1 MSIGVNPNAGVKN
14 VDWEKVLSKLGDVQ
28 KTTGEDGKESFTI
41 TMKTDS
47 GVRTATISIPDDLEL
62 PETVTAE
69 SLSSLVS
76 KLGSCGLNLTD
87 EQISQMKDEITRLY
101 SEAARSLNEVSASA
115 TKKRSLAMYDIYA
128 LMALMIEVAQTQRN
142 ATREMRTSENLAV
155 QKSIQDQA
163 DQQHLAAQ
171 IGMWVGIGTGLLSAG
186 VSGIVMASQGVAAS
200 QQNKLVSESGA
211 EAAKL
216 QASMLQNTDSKAA
229 AQTQLQTTMNK
240 VGDRVSTDVCGKFD
254 NALRNSPSGDLR
266 GNLGEALA
274 NKENA
279 DARLDTAKAELATA
293 ESTLTTKEATRDQ
306 LQEQYDAMGNGDA
319 LTAVGEKQAYI
330 RGEMNAGREPSQ
342 ATIAE
347 YDARIGNL
355 DMETAT
361 PENIAQ
367 ARALKAQLETAKQE
381 VTTATNDVHT
391 KQGNVR
397 IAQEEVKTAD
407 TALANARADYQKTVH
422 GVAEGYRQEYQT
434 AVDRLSNPP
443 EGSTK
448 AELEANVKTA
458 RANLEMAYAAEA
470 DMLSTDG
477 VMTAAQRQ
485 DLLASAR
492 ANVDTTMD
500 SAYRRMDVKALDRKM
515 ATLQGIGNINQAI
528 GGVLQSMTQNL
539 NTVYA
544 SDATRQGAETAKEEE
559 MLDQTKDLFSQ
570 EQKVIDQVIQL
581 CQAVIQAE
589 SQSMRDAIQ
598 A

>member
-1 MSIGVNPNAGVKN
+1 MSIGVNANAGVKN

-41 TMKTDS
+41 TMKTDD

-76 KLGSCGLNLTD
+76 KLGSCGLNLTE

-101 SEAARSLNEVSASA
+101 TEAARSLNEVSASA

-200 QQNKLVSESGA
+200 QQNKLVTESGA
-211 EAAKL
+211 DAAKL
-216 QASMLQNTDSKAA
+216 QASMLQNTDSKAT
-229 AQTQLQTTMNK
+229 AQAQLQNTMNK
-240 VGDRVSTDVCGKFD
+240 VGDRVATDVCGKFD

-274 NKENA
+274 NKTNA
-279 DARLDTAKAELATA
+279 DARLDTAKAELAA
-293 ESTLTTKEATRDQ
+293 AQSTLTTKTQTMDALQARYNELGGDQALNNARTASINKQNYIVGEINAGKQPDPAT
-306 LQEQYDAMGNGDA
+306 LANYDAQITQG
-319 LTAVGEKQAYI
+319 
-330 RGEMNAGREPSQ
+330 
-342 ATIAE
+342 AE
-347 YDARIGNL
+347 IKSV
-355 DMETAT
+355 
-361 PENIAQ
+361 
-367 ARALKAQLETAKQE
+367 KAQLDAATQE
-381 VTTATNDVHT
+381 VNVAKNDVQT

-434 AVDRLSNPP
+434 AIDRLSNPP
-443 EGSTK
+443 EGTTK
-448 AELEANVKTA
+448 AELEANVQSA

-470 DMLSTDG
+470 DMLATDG

-492 ANVDTTMD
+492 ANVDATMD
-500 SAYRRMDVKALDRKM
+500 SAYRRMDVKALDRKLS
-515 ATLQGIGNINQAI
+515 TLQGIGNINQAI

-544 SDATRQGAETAKEEE
+544 SDATRQGAETAKQEE

>member
-1 MSIGVNPNAGVKN
+1 MSIGVNANAGVKN

-41 TMKTDS
+41 TMKTDD

-76 KLGSCGLNLTD
+76 KLGSCGLNLTE

-101 SEAARSLNEVSASA
+101 TEAARSLNEVSASA

-186 VSGIVMASQGVAAS
+186 VSGIVMASQSVAAS
-200 QQNKLVSESGA
+200 QQNKLVTESGA
-211 EAAKL
+211 DAAKL
-216 QASMLQNTDSKAA
+216 QASMLQNTDSKAT
-229 AQTQLQTTMNK
+229 AQAQLQNTMNK
-240 VGDRVSTDVCGKFD
+240 VGDRVATDVCGKFD

-274 NKENA
+274 NKTNA
-279 DARLDTAKAELATA
+279 DARLDTAKAELAA
-293 ESTLTTKEATRDQ
+293 AQSTLTTKTQ
-306 LQEQYDAMGNGDA
+306 TMDA
-319 LTAVGEKQAYI
+319 LQARYNELGGDQALNNARTASVNKQNYIVGEI
-330 RGEMNAGREPSQ
+330 NAGRQPDP
-342 ATIAE
+342 ATLAN
-347 YDARIGNL
+347 YDAQ
-355 DMETAT
+355 
-361 PENIAQ
+361 IAQ
-367 ARALKAQLETAKQE
+367 GAEIKSVKAQLDAATKEVNVAK
-381 VTTATNDVHT
+381 NDVQT

-434 AVDRLSNPP
+434 AIDRLSNPP
-443 EGSTK
+443 EGTTK
-448 AELEANVKTA
+448 AELEANVKSA

-470 DMLSTDG
+470 DMLATDG

-492 ANVDTTMD
+492 ANVDATMD
-500 SAYRRMDVKALDRKM
+500 SAYRRMDVKALDRKLS
-515 ATLQGIGNINQAI
+515 TLQGIGNINQAI

-544 SDATRQGAETAKEEE
+544 SDATRQGAETAKQEE

>member
-1 MSIGVNPNAGVKN
+1 MSIGVNANAGVKN

-41 TMKTDS
+41 TMKTDD

-76 KLGSCGLNLTD
+76 KLGSCGLNLTE

-101 SEAARSLNEVSASA
+101 TEAARSLNEVSASA

-128 LMALMIEVAQTQRN
+128 LMALMVEVAQTQRN

-200 QQNKLVSESGA
+200 QQNKLVTESGA
-211 EAAKL
+211 DAAKL
-216 QASMLQNTDSKAA
+216 QASMLQNTDSKAT
-229 AQTQLQTTMNK
+229 AQAQLQNTMNK
-240 VGDRVSTDVCGKFD
+240 VGDRVATDVCGKFD

-274 NKENA
+274 NKTNA
-279 DARLDTAKAELATA
+279 DARLDTAKAELAA
-293 ESTLTTKEATRDQ
+293 AQSTLTTKTQ
-306 LQEQYDAMGNGDA
+306 TMDA
-319 LTAVGEKQAYI
+319 LQARYNELGGDQALNNARTASVNRQNYIVGEI
-330 RGEMNAGREPSQ
+330 NAGRQPDP
-342 ATIAE
+342 ATLAN
-347 YDARIGNL
+347 YDAQIEQGA
-355 DMETAT
+355 E
-361 PENIAQ
+361 IKSV
-367 ARALKAQLETAKQE
+367 KAQLDSATKEVNVAK
-381 VTTATNDVHT
+381 NDIQT

-434 AVDRLSNPP
+434 AIDRLSNPP
-443 EGSTK
+443 EGTTK
-448 AELEANVKTA
+448 AELEANVQSA

-470 DMLSTDG
+470 DMLATDG

-492 ANVDTTMD
+492 ANVDATMD
-500 SAYRRMDVKALDRKM
+500 SAYRRMDVKALDRKLS
-515 ATLQGIGNINQAI
+515 TLQGIGNINQAI

-544 SDATRQGAETAKEEE
+544 SDATRQGAETAKQEE

>member
-1 MSIGVNPNAGVKN
+1 MSIGVNANAGVKN

-41 TMKTDS
+41 TMKTDD

-76 KLGSCGLNLTD
+76 KLGSCGLNLTE

-101 SEAARSLNEVSASA
+101 TEAARSLNEVSASA

-200 QQNKLVSESGA
+200 QQNKLVTESGA
-211 EAAKL
+211 DAAKL
-216 QASMLQNTDSKAA
+216 QASMLQNTDSKAT
-229 AQTQLQTTMNK
+229 AQAQLQNTMNK
-240 VGDRVSTDVCGKFD
+240 VGDRVATDVCGKFD

-274 NKENA
+274 NKTNA
-279 DARLDTAKAELATA
+279 DARLDTAKAELSAA
-293 ESTLTTKEATRDQ
+293 QSTLTTKTQ
-306 LQEQYDAMGNGDA
+306 TMDA
-319 LTAVGEKQAYI
+319 LQARYNELGGDQALNNARTASINKQNYIVGEI
-330 RGEMNAGREPSQ
+330 NAGRQPDP
-342 ATIAE
+342 ATLANH
-347 YDARIGNL
+347 DAQ
-355 DMETAT
+355 
-361 PENIAQ
+361 IAQ
-367 ARALKAQLETAKQE
+367 GAEIKSVKAQLDAATQE
-381 VTTATNDVHT
+381 VNVAKNDVQT

-434 AVDRLSNPP
+434 AIDRLSNPP
-443 EGSTK
+443 EGTTK
-448 AELEANVKTA
+448 AELEANVQSA

-470 DMLSTDG
+470 DMLATDG

-492 ANVDTTMD
+492 ANVDATMD
-500 SAYRRMDVKALDRKM
+500 SAYRRMDVKALDRKLS
-515 ATLQGIGNINQAI
+515 TLQGIGNINQAI

-544 SDATRQGAETAKEEE
+544 SDATRQGAETAKQEE

>member
-1 MSIGVNPNAGVKN
+1 MSIGVNANAGVKN

-41 TMKTDS
+41 TMKTDD

-76 KLGSCGLNLTD
+76 KLGSCGLNLTE

-101 SEAARSLNEVSASA
+101 TEAARSLNEVSASA

-200 QQNKLVSESGA
+200 QQNKLVTESGA
-211 EAAKL
+211 DAAKL
-216 QASMLQNTDSKAA
+216 QASMLQNTDSKAT
-229 AQTQLQTTMNK
+229 AQAQLQNTMNK
-240 VGDRVSTDVCGKFD
+240 VGDRVATDVCGKFD

-274 NKENA
+274 NKTNA
-279 DARLDTAKAELATA
+279 DARLDTAKAELAA
-293 ESTLTTKEATRDQ
+293 AQSTLTTKTQ
-306 LQEQYDAMGNGDA
+306 TMDA
-319 LTAVGEKQAYI
+319 LQARYNELGGDQALNNARTASVNKQNYIVGEI
-330 RGEMNAGREPSQ
+330 NAGRQPDQ
-342 ATIAE
+342 QTLAN
-347 YDARIGNL
+347 YDAQIEQGA
-355 DMETAT
+355 E
-361 PENIAQ
+361 IKSV
-367 ARALKAQLETAKQE
+367 KAQLDAATQE
-381 VTTATNDVHT
+381 VNVAKNDVQT

-434 AVDRLSNPP
+434 AIDRLSNPP
-443 EGSTK
+443 EGTTK
-448 AELEANVKTA
+448 AELEANVQSA

-470 DMLSTDG
+470 DMLATDG

-492 ANVDTTMD
+492 ANVDATMD
-500 SAYRRMDVKALDRKM
+500 SAYRRMDVKALDRKLS
-515 ATLQGIGNINQAI
+515 TLQGIGNINQAI

-544 SDATRQGAETAKEEE
+544 SDATRQGAETAKQEE

>member
-1 MSIGVNPNAGVKN
+1 MSIGVNANAGVKN

-41 TMKTDS
+41 TMKTDD

-76 KLGSCGLNLTD
+76 KLGSCGLNLTE
-87 EQISQMKDEITRLY
+87 EQISQMKAEISRLY
-101 SEAARSLNEVSASA
+101 TEAARSLNEVSASA

-200 QQNKLVSESGA
+200 QQNKLVTESGA
-211 EAAKL
+211 DAAKL
-216 QASMLQNTDSKAA
+216 QASMLQNTDSKAT
-229 AQTQLQTTMNK
+229 AQAQLQNTMNK
-240 VGDRVSTDVCGKFD
+240 VGDRVATDVCGKFD

-274 NKENA
+274 NKTNA

-293 ESTLTTKEATRDQ
+293 QSTLTTKTQ
-306 LQEQYDAMGNGDA
+306 TMDA
-319 LTAVGEKQAYI
+319 LQARYNELGGDQALNNARSASVNKQNYIVGEI
-330 RGEMNAGREPSQ
+330 NAGRQPDQ
-342 ATIAE
+342 QTLAN
-347 YDARIGNL
+347 YDAQ
-355 DMETAT
+355 
-361 PENIAQ
+361 IAQ
-367 ARALKAQLETAKQE
+367 GAEIKSVKSQLDAATQE
-381 VTTATNDVHT
+381 VNVAKNDVQT

-434 AVDRLSNPP
+434 AIDRLSNPP
-443 EGSTK
+443 EGTTK
-448 AELEANVKTA
+448 AELEANVQSA

-470 DMLSTDG
+470 DMLATDG

-492 ANVDTTMD
+492 ANVDATMD
-500 SAYRRMDVKALDRKM
+500 SAYRRMDVKALDRKL

-544 SDATRQGAETAKEEE
+544 SDATRQGAETAKQEE

>member
-1 MSIGVNPNAGVKN
+1 MSIGVNANAGVNN

-41 TMKTDS
+41 TMKTDG

-76 KLGSCGLNLTD
+76 KLGSCGLNLTE

-101 SEAARSLNEVSASA
+101 TEAARSLNEVSASA
-115 TKKRSLAMYDIYA
+115 AKKRTLAMYDIYA
-128 LMALMIEVAQTQRN
+128 LMALMIDVAQTQRN

-163 DQQHLAAQ
+163 DQQHLAAL

-200 QQNKLVSESGA
+200 QQNKLVTESGA
-211 EAAKL
+211 DAAKL
-216 QASMLQNTDSKAA
+216 QASMLQNTDSKAT
-229 AQTQLQTTMNK
+229 AQAQLQNTMNK
-240 VGDRVSTDVCGKFD
+240 VGDSVATDVCGKFD

-274 NKENA
+274 NKTNA

-293 ESTLTTKEATRDQ
+293 QSTLTTKTQ
-306 LQEQYDAMGNGDA
+306 TMDA
-319 LTAVGEKQAYI
+319 LQARYNELGGDQALNNARTASVNKQNYIVGEI
-330 RGEMNAGREPSQ
+330 NAGRQPDQ
-342 ATIAE
+342 QTLAN
-347 YDARIGNL
+347 YDAQ
-355 DMETAT
+355 
-361 PENIAQ
+361 IAQ
-367 ARALKAQLETAKQE
+367 GAEIKSVKAQLDAATQE
-381 VTTATNDVHT
+381 VNVAKNDVQT

-434 AVDRLSNPP
+434 AIDRLSNPP
-443 EGSTK
+443 EGTTK
-448 AELEANVKTA
+448 AELKANVQSA

-470 DMLSTDG
+470 DMLATDG

-492 ANVDTTMD
+492 ANVDATMD
-500 SAYRRMDVKALDRKM
+500 SAYRRMDVKALDRKL

-544 SDATRQGAETAKEEE
+544 SDATRQGAETAKQEE

>member
-1 MSIGVNPNAGVKN
+1 MSIGVNANAGVKN

-41 TMKTDS
+41 TMKTDD

-76 KLGSCGLNLTD
+76 KLGSCGLNLTE

-101 SEAARSLNEVSASA
+101 TEAARSLNEVSASA

-200 QQNKLVSESGA
+200 QQNKLVTESGA
-211 EAAKL
+211 DAAKL
-216 QASMLQNTDSKAA
+216 QASMLQNTDSKAT
-229 AQTQLQTTMNK
+229 AQAQLQNTMNK
-240 VGDRVSTDVCGKFD
+240 VGDRVATDVCGKFD

-274 NKENA
+274 NKTNA
-279 DARLDTAKAELATA
+279 DARLDTAKAELAA
-293 ESTLTTKEATRDQ
+293 AQSTLTTKTQ
-306 LQEQYDAMGNGDA
+306 TMDA
-319 LTAVGEKQAYI
+319 LQARYNELGGDQALNNARTASVNRQNYIVGEI
-330 RGEMNAGREPSQ
+330 NAGRQPDP
-342 ATIAE
+342 ATLAN
-347 YDARIGNL
+347 YDAQIEQGA
-355 DMETAT
+355 E
-361 PENIAQ
+361 IKSV
-367 ARALKAQLETAKQE
+367 KAQLDAATKEVNVAK
-381 VTTATNDVHT
+381 NDIQT

-434 AVDRLSNPP
+434 AIDRLSNPP
-443 EGSTK
+443 EGTTK
-448 AELEANVKTA
+448 AELEANVQSA

-470 DMLSTDG
+470 DMLATDG

-492 ANVDTTMD
+492 ANVDATMD
-500 SAYRRMDVKALDRKM
+500 SAYRRMDVKALDRKLS
-515 ATLQGIGNINQAI
+515 TLQGIGNINQAI

-544 SDATRQGAETAKEEE
+544 SDATRQGAETAKQEE

>member
-1 MSIGVNPNAGVKN
+1 MSIGVNANAGVNN

-41 TMKTDS
+41 TMKTDG
-47 GVRTATISIPDDLEL
+47 GVRTAIISIPDDLEL

-76 KLGSCGLNLTD
+76 KLGSCGLNLTE

-101 SEAARSLNEVSASA
+101 NEAARSLNEVSASA
-115 TKKRSLAMYDIYA
+115 AKKRTLAMYDIYA
-128 LMALMIEVAQTQRN
+128 LMALMIDVAQTQRN

-163 DQQHLAAQ
+163 DQQHLAAL

-200 QQNKLVSESGA
+200 QQNKLVTESGA
-211 EAAKL
+211 DAAKL
-216 QASMLQNTDSKAA
+216 QASMLQNTDSKAT
-229 AQTQLQTTMNK
+229 AQAQLQNTMNK
-240 VGDRVSTDVCGKFD
+240 VGDSVATDVCGKFD

-274 NKENA
+274 NKTNA

-293 ESTLTTKEATRDQ
+293 QSTLTTKTQ
-306 LQEQYDAMGNGDA
+306 TMDA
-319 LTAVGEKQAYI
+319 LQARYNELGGDQALNNARTASVNKQNYIVGEI
-330 RGEMNAGREPSQ
+330 NAGRQPDQ
-342 ATIAE
+342 QTLAN
-347 YDARIGNL
+347 YDAQ
-355 DMETAT
+355 
-361 PENIAQ
+361 IAQ
-367 ARALKAQLETAKQE
+367 GAEIKSVKAQLDAATQE
-381 VTTATNDVHT
+381 VNVAKNDVQT

-434 AVDRLSNPP
+434 AIDRLSNPP
-443 EGSTK
+443 EGTTK
-448 AELEANVKTA
+448 AELKANVQSA

-470 DMLSTDG
+470 DMLATDG

-492 ANVDTTMD
+492 ANVDATMD
-500 SAYRRMDVKALDRKM
+500 SAYRRMDVKALDRKL

-544 SDATRQGAETAKEEE
+544 SDATRQGAETAKQEE

>member
-1 MSIGVNPNAGVKN
+1 MSIGVNANAGVKN

-41 TMKTDS
+41 TMKTDD

-76 KLGSCGLNLTD
+76 KLGSCGLNLTE

-101 SEAARSLNEVSASA
+101 TEAARSLNEVSASA

-200 QQNKLVSESGA
+200 QQNKLVTESGA
-211 EAAKL
+211 DAAKL
-216 QASMLQNTDSKAA
+216 QASMLQNTDSKAT
-229 AQTQLQTTMNK
+229 AQAQLQNTMNK
-240 VGDRVSTDVCGKFD
+240 VGDRVATEVCGKFD

-274 NKENA
+274 NKTNA
-279 DARLDTAKAELATA
+279 DARLDTAKAELAA
-293 ESTLTTKEATRDQ
+293 AQSTLTTKTQ
-306 LQEQYDAMGNGDA
+306 TMDA
-319 LTAVGEKQAYI
+319 LQARYNELGGDQALNNARTASVNKQNYIVGEI
-330 RGEMNAGREPSQ
+330 NAGRQPDP
-342 ATIAE
+342 ATLAN
-347 YDARIGNL
+347 YDAQ
-355 DMETAT
+355 
-361 PENIAQ
+361 IAQ
-367 ARALKAQLETAKQE
+367 GAEIKSVKAQLDAATKEVNVAK
-381 VTTATNDVHT
+381 NDVQT

-434 AVDRLSNPP
+434 AIDRLSNPP
-443 EGSTK
+443 EGTTK
-448 AELEANVKTA
+448 AELEANVQSA

-470 DMLSTDG
+470 DMLATDG

-492 ANVDTTMD
+492 ANVDATMD
-500 SAYRRMDVKALDRKM
+500 SAYRRMDVKALDRKLS
-515 ATLQGIGNINQAI
+515 TLQGIGNINQAI

-544 SDATRQGAETAKEEE
+544 SDATRQGAETAKQEE

>member
-1 MSIGVNPNAGVKN
+1 MSIGVNANAGVKN

-41 TMKTDS
+41 TMKTDD

-76 KLGSCGLNLTD
+76 KLGSCGLNLTE

-101 SEAARSLNEVSASA
+101 TEAARSLNEVSASA

-128 LMALMIEVAQTQRN
+128 LMALMVEVAQTQRN

-200 QQNKLVSESGA
+200 QQNKLVTESGA
-211 EAAKL
+211 DAAKL
-216 QASMLQNTDSKAA
+216 QASMLQNTDSKAT
-229 AQTQLQTTMNK
+229 AQAQLQNTMNK
-240 VGDRVSTDVCGKFD
+240 VGDRVATDVCGKFD

-274 NKENA
+274 NKTNA
-279 DARLDTAKAELATA
+279 DARLDTAKAELAA
-293 ESTLTTKEATRDQ
+293 AQSTLTTKTQ
-306 LQEQYDAMGNGDA
+306 TMDA
-319 LTAVGEKQAYI
+319 LQARYNELGGDQALNNARTASVNKQNYIVGEI
-330 RGEMNAGREPSQ
+330 NAGRQPDQ
-342 ATIAE
+342 QTLAN
-347 YDARIGNL
+347 YDAQIEQGA
-355 DMETAT
+355 E
-361 PENIAQ
+361 IKSV
-367 ARALKAQLETAKQE
+367 KAQLDAATQE
-381 VTTATNDVHT
+381 VNVAKNDVQT

-434 AVDRLSNPP
+434 AIDRLSNPP
-443 EGSTK
+443 EGTTK
-448 AELEANVKTA
+448 AELEANVQSA

-470 DMLSTDG
+470 DMLATDG

-492 ANVDTTMD
+492 ANVDATMD
-500 SAYRRMDVKALDRKM
+500 SAYRRMDVKALDRKLS
-515 ATLQGIGNINQAI
+515 TLQGIGNINQAI

-544 SDATRQGAETAKEEE
+544 SDATRQGAETAKQEE

>member
-1 MSIGVNPNAGVKN
+1 M
-14 VDWEKVLSKLGDVQ
+14 DWEKVLSKLGDVQ

-41 TMKTDS
+41 TMKTDD

-76 KLGSCGLNLTD
+76 KLGSCGLNLTE

-101 SEAARSLNEVSASA
+101 TEAARSLNEVSASA

-200 QQNKLVSESGA
+200 QQNKLVTESGA
-211 EAAKL
+211 DAAKL
-216 QASMLQNTDSKAA
+216 QASMLQNTDSKAT
-229 AQTQLQTTMNK
+229 AQAQLQNTMNK
-240 VGDRVSTDVCGKFD
+240 VGDRVATDVCGKFD

-274 NKENA
+274 NKTNA
-279 DARLDTAKAELATA
+279 DARLDTAKAELAA
-293 ESTLTTKEATRDQ
+293 AQSTLTTKTQ
-306 LQEQYDAMGNGDA
+306 TMDA
-319 LTAVGEKQAYI
+319 LQARYNELGGDQALNNARTASVNKQNYIVGEI
-330 RGEMNAGREPSQ
+330 NAGRQPDQ
-342 ATIAE
+342 QTLAN
-347 YDARIGNL
+347 YDAQIEQGA
-355 DMETAT
+355 E
-361 PENIAQ
+361 IKSV
-367 ARALKAQLETAKQE
+367 KAQLDAATQE
-381 VTTATNDVHT
+381 VNVAKNDVQT

-434 AVDRLSNPP
+434 AIDRLSNPP
-443 EGSTK
+443 EGTTK
-448 AELEANVKTA
+448 AELEANVQSA

-470 DMLSTDG
+470 DMLATDG

-492 ANVDTTMD
+492 ANVDATMD
-500 SAYRRMDVKALDRKM
+500 SAYRRMDVKALDRKLS
-515 ATLQGIGNINQAI
+515 TLQGIGNINQAI

-544 SDATRQGAETAKEEE
+544 SDATRQGAETAKQEE

>member
-1 MSIGVNPNAGVKN
+1 MSIGVNANAGVKN

-41 TMKTDS
+41 TMKTDD

-76 KLGSCGLNLTD
+76 KLGSCGLNLTE

-101 SEAARSLNEVSASA
+101 TEAARSLNEVSASA

-200 QQNKLVSESGA
+200 QQNKLVTESGA
-211 EAAKL
+211 DAAKL
-216 QASMLQNTDSKAA
+216 QASMLQNTDSKAT
-229 AQTQLQTTMNK
+229 AQAQLQNTMNK
-240 VGDRVSTDVCGKFD
+240 VGDRVATDVCGKFD

-274 NKENA
+274 NKTNA
-279 DARLDTAKAELATA
+279 DARLDTAKAELAA
-293 ESTLTTKEATRDQ
+293 AQSTLTTKTQ
-306 LQEQYDAMGNGDA
+306 TMDA
-319 LTAVGEKQAYI
+319 LQARYNELGGDQALNNARTASVNKQNYIVGEI
-330 RGEMNAGREPSQ
+330 NAGRQPDQ
-342 ATIAE
+342 QTLAN
-347 YDARIGNL
+347 YDAQIEQGA
-355 DMETAT
+355 E
-361 PENIAQ
+361 IKSV
-367 ARALKAQLETAKQE
+367 KAQLDAATKEVNVAK
-381 VTTATNDVHT
+381 NDVQT

-434 AVDRLSNPP
+434 AIDRLSNPP
-443 EGSTK
+443 EGTTK
-448 AELEANVKTA
+448 AELEANVQSA

-492 ANVDTTMD
+492 ANVDATMD
-500 SAYRRMDVKALDRKM
+500 SAYRRMDVKALDRKLS
-515 ATLQGIGNINQAI
+515 TLQGIGNINQAI

-544 SDATRQGAETAKEEE
+544 SDATRQGAETAKQEE

>member
-1 MSIGVNPNAGVKN
+1 MSIGVNANAGVKN

-41 TMKTDS
+41 TMKTDD

-76 KLGSCGLNLTD
+76 KLGSCGLNLTE

-101 SEAARSLNEVSASA
+101 TEAARSLNEVSSSA

-128 LMALMIEVAQTQRN
+128 LMALMVEVAQTQRN

-200 QQNKLVSESGA
+200 QQNKLVTESGA
-211 EAAKL
+211 DAAKL
-216 QASMLQNTDSKAA
+216 QASMLQNTDSKAT
-229 AQTQLQTTMNK
+229 AQAQLQNTMNK
-240 VGDRVSTDVCGKFD
+240 VGDRVATDVCGKFD

-274 NKENA
+274 NKTNA
-279 DARLDTAKAELATA
+279 DARLDTAKAELAA
-293 ESTLTTKEATRDQ
+293 AQSTLTTKTQ
-306 LQEQYDAMGNGDA
+306 TMDA
-319 LTAVGEKQAYI
+319 LQARYNELGGDQALNNARTASVNRQNYIVGEI
-330 RGEMNAGREPSQ
+330 NAGRQPDP
-342 ATIAE
+342 ATLAN
-347 YDARIGNL
+347 YDAQIEQGA
-355 DMETAT
+355 E
-361 PENIAQ
+361 IKSV
-367 ARALKAQLETAKQE
+367 KAQLDAATQE
-381 VTTATNDVHT
+381 VNVAKNDVQT

-434 AVDRLSNPP
+434 AIDRLSNPP
-443 EGSTK
+443 EGTTK
-448 AELEANVKTA
+448 AELEANVQSA

-470 DMLSTDG
+470 DMLATDG

-492 ANVDTTMD
+492 ANVDATMD
-500 SAYRRMDVKALDRKM
+500 SAYRRMDVKALDRKLS
-515 ATLQGIGNINQAI
+515 TLQGIGNINQAI

-544 SDATRQGAETAKEEE
+544 SDATRQGAETAKQEE

>member
-1 MSIGVNPNAGVKN
+1 MSIGVNANAGVKN

-41 TMKTDS
+41 TMKTDD

-69 SLSSLVS
+69 SPSSLVS
-76 KLGSCGLNLTD
+76 KLGSCGLNLTE

-101 SEAARSLNEVSASA
+101 TEAARSLNEVSASA

-200 QQNKLVSESGA
+200 QQNKLVTESGA
-211 EAAKL
+211 DAAKL
-216 QASMLQNTDSKAA
+216 QASMLQNTDSKAT
-229 AQTQLQTTMNK
+229 AQAQLQNTMNK
-240 VGDRVSTDVCGKFD
+240 VGDRVATDVCGKFD

-274 NKENA
+274 NKTNA
-279 DARLDTAKAELATA
+279 DARLDTAKAELAA
-293 ESTLTTKEATRDQ
+293 AQSTLTTKTQ
-306 LQEQYDAMGNGDA
+306 TMDA
-319 LTAVGEKQAYI
+319 LQARYNELGGDQALNNARTASVNKQNYIVGEI
-330 RGEMNAGREPSQ
+330 NAGRQPDQ
-342 ATIAE
+342 QTLAN
-347 YDARIGNL
+347 YDAQIEQGA
-355 DMETAT
+355 E
-361 PENIAQ
+361 IKSV
-367 ARALKAQLETAKQE
+367 KAQLDAATQE
-381 VTTATNDVHT
+381 VNVAKNDVQT

-434 AVDRLSNPP
+434 AIDRLSNPP
-443 EGSTK
+443 EGTTK
-448 AELEANVKTA
+448 AELEANVQSA

-492 ANVDTTMD
+492 ANVDATMD
-500 SAYRRMDVKALDRKM
+500 SAYRRMDVKALDRKLS
-515 ATLQGIGNINQAI
+515 TLQGIGNINQAI

-544 SDATRQGAETAKEEE
+544 SDATRQGAETAKQEE

>member
-1 MSIGVNPNAGVKN
+1 MSIGVNANAGVKN

-41 TMKTDS
+41 TMKTDD

-76 KLGSCGLNLTD
+76 KLGSCGLDLTE

-101 SEAARSLNEVSASA
+101 TEAARSLNEVSASA

-200 QQNKLVSESGA
+200 QQNKLVTESGA
-211 EAAKL
+211 DAAKL
-216 QASMLQNTDSKAA
+216 QASMLQNTDSKAT
-229 AQTQLQTTMNK
+229 AQAQLQNTMNK
-240 VGDRVSTDVCGKFD
+240 VGDRVATDVCGKFD

-274 NKENA
+274 NKTNA
-279 DARLDTAKAELATA
+279 DARLDTAKAELSAA
-293 ESTLTTKEATRDQ
+293 QSTLTTKTQ
-306 LQEQYDAMGNGDA
+306 TMDA
-319 LTAVGEKQAYI
+319 LQARYNELGGDQALNNARTASINKQNYIVGEI
-330 RGEMNAGREPSQ
+330 NAGRQPDPVTL
-342 ATIAE
+342 AN
-347 YDARIGNL
+347 YDAQ
-355 DMETAT
+355 
-361 PENIAQ
+361 IAQ
-367 ARALKAQLETAKQE
+367 GAEIKSVKAQLDAATQE
-381 VTTATNDVHT
+381 VNVAKNDVQT

-434 AVDRLSNPP
+434 AIDRLSNPP
-443 EGSTK
+443 EGTTK
-448 AELEANVKTA
+448 AELEANVQSA

-470 DMLSTDG
+470 DMLATDG

-492 ANVDTTMD
+492 ANVDATMD
-500 SAYRRMDVKALDRKM
+500 SAYRRMDVKALDRKLS
-515 ATLQGIGNINQAI
+515 TLQGIGNINQAI

-544 SDATRQGAETAKEEE
+544 SDATRQGAETAKQEE

>member
-1 MSIGVNPNAGVKN
+1 MSIGVNANAGVKN

-41 TMKTDS
+41 TMKTDG

-76 KLGSCGLNLTD
+76 KLGSCGLNLTE

-101 SEAARSLNEVSASA
+101 TEAARSLNEVSASTA
-115 TKKRSLAMYDIYA
+115 KTRTLAMYDIYA
-128 LMALMIEVAQTQRN
+128 LMALMIDVAQTQRN

-163 DQQHLAAQ
+163 DQQHLAAL

-200 QQNKLVSESGA
+200 QQNKLVTESGA
-211 EAAKL
+211 DAAKL
-216 QASMLQNTDSKAA
+216 QASMLQNTDSKAT
-229 AQTQLQTTMNK
+229 AQSQLQNTMNK
-240 VGDRVSTDVCGKFD
+240 VGDRVATDVCGKFD

-274 NKENA
+274 NKTNA
-279 DARLDTAKAELATA
+279 DARLDTAKAELAA
-293 ESTLTTKEATRDQ
+293 AQSTLTTKTQ
-306 LQEQYDAMGNGDA
+306 TMDA
-319 LTAVGEKQAYI
+319 LQARYNELGGDQALNNARTASVNKQNYIVGEI
-330 RGEMNAGREPSQ
+330 NAGRQPDQ
-342 ATIAE
+342 QTLAN
-347 YDARIGNL
+347 YDAQ
-355 DMETAT
+355 
-361 PENIAQ
+361 IAQ
-367 ARALKAQLETAKQE
+367 GAEIKSVKAQLDAVNVAK
-381 VTTATNDVHT
+381 NDVQT

-434 AVDRLSNPP
+434 AIDRLSNPP
-443 EGSTK
+443 EGTTK
-448 AELEANVKTA
+448 AELKANVQSA

-470 DMLSTDG
+470 DMLATDG

-492 ANVDTTMD
+492 ANVDATMD
-500 SAYRRMDVKALDRKM
+500 SAYRRMDVKALDRKL

-544 SDATRQGAETAKEEE
+544 SDATRQGAETAKQEE

>member
-1 MSIGVNPNAGVKN
+1 MSIGVNANAGVKN

-41 TMKTDS
+41 TMKTDD

-76 KLGSCGLNLTD
+76 KLGSCGLNLTE

-101 SEAARSLNEVSASA
+101 TEAARSLNEVSASA

-128 LMALMIEVAQTQRN
+128 LMALMVEVAQTQRN

-200 QQNKLVSESGA
+200 QQNKLVTESGA
-211 EAAKL
+211 DAAKL
-216 QASMLQNTDSKAA
+216 QASMLQNTDSKAT
-229 AQTQLQTTMNK
+229 AQAQLQNTMNK
-240 VGDRVSTDVCGKFD
+240 VGDRVATDVCGKFD

-274 NKENA
+274 NKTNA
-279 DARLDTAKAELATA
+279 DARLDTAKAELAA
-293 ESTLTTKEATRDQ
+293 AQSTLTTKTQ
-306 LQEQYDAMGNGDA
+306 TMDA
-319 LTAVGEKQAYI
+319 LQARYNELGGDQALNNARTASVNRQNYIVGEI
-330 RGEMNAGREPSQ
+330 NAGRQPDP
-342 ATIAE
+342 ATLAN
-347 YDARIGNL
+347 YDAQIEQGA
-355 DMETAT
+355 E
-361 PENIAQ
+361 IKSV
-367 ARALKAQLETAKQE
+367 KAQLDAATKEVNVAK
-381 VTTATNDVHT
+381 NDVQT

-434 AVDRLSNPP
+434 AIDRLSNPP
-443 EGSTK
+443 EGTTK
-448 AELEANVKTA
+448 AELEANVQSA

-470 DMLSTDG
+470 DMLATDG

-492 ANVDTTMD
+492 ANVDATMD
-500 SAYRRMDVKALDRKM
+500 SAYRRMDVKALDRKLS
-515 ATLQGIGNINQAI
+515 TLQGIGNINQAI

-544 SDATRQGAETAKEEE
+544 SDATRQGAETAKQEE

>member
-1 MSIGVNPNAGVKN
+1 MSIGVNANAGVNN

-28 KTTGEDGKESFTI
+28 KTTGGDGKESFTI
-41 TMKTDS
+41 TMKTDG

-76 KLGSCGLNLTD
+76 KLGSCGLNLTE

-101 SEAARSLNEVSASA
+101 NEAARSLNEVSASA
-115 TKKRSLAMYDIYA
+115 AKKRTLAMYDIYA
-128 LMALMIEVAQTQRN
+128 LMALMIDVAQTQRN

-163 DQQHLAAQ
+163 DQQHLAAL

-200 QQNKLVSESGA
+200 QQNKLVTESGA
-211 EAAKL
+211 DAAKL
-216 QASMLQNTDSKAA
+216 QASMLQNTDSKAT
-229 AQTQLQTTMNK
+229 AQAQLQNTMNK
-240 VGDRVSTDVCGKFD
+240 VGDSVATDVCGKFD

-274 NKENA
+274 NKTNA

-293 ESTLTTKEATRDQ
+293 QSTLTTKTQ
-306 LQEQYDAMGNGDA
+306 TMDA
-319 LTAVGEKQAYI
+319 LQARYNELGGDQALNNARTASVNKQNYIVGEI
-330 RGEMNAGREPSQ
+330 NAGRQPDQ
-342 ATIAE
+342 QTLAN
-347 YDARIGNL
+347 YDAQ
-355 DMETAT
+355 
-361 PENIAQ
+361 IAQ
-367 ARALKAQLETAKQE
+367 GAEIKSVKAQLDAATQE
-381 VTTATNDVHT
+381 VNVAKNDVQT

-434 AVDRLSNPP
+434 AIDRLSNPP
-443 EGSTK
+443 EGTTK
-448 AELEANVKTA
+448 AELKANVQSA

-470 DMLSTDG
+470 DMLATDG

-492 ANVDTTMD
+492 ANVDATMD
-500 SAYRRMDVKALDRKM
+500 SAYRRMDVKALDRKL

-544 SDATRQGAETAKEEE
+544 SDATRQGAETAKQEE

>member
-1 MSIGVNPNAGVKN
+1 MSIGVNANAGVKN

-41 TMKTDS
+41 TMKTDD

-76 KLGSCGLNLTD
+76 KLGSCGLNLTE

-101 SEAARSLNEVSASA
+101 TEAARSLNEVSASA

-200 QQNKLVSESGA
+200 QQNKLVTESGA
-211 EAAKL
+211 DAAKL
-216 QASMLQNTDSKAA
+216 QASMLQNTDSKAT
-229 AQTQLQTTMNK
+229 AQAQLQNTMNK
-240 VGDRVSTDVCGKFD
+240 VGDRVATDVCGKFD

-274 NKENA
+274 NKTNA
-279 DARLDTAKAELATA
+279 DARLDTAKAELAA
-293 ESTLTTKEATRDQ
+293 AQSTLTTKTQ
-306 LQEQYDAMGNGDA
+306 TMDA
-319 LTAVGEKQAYI
+319 LQARYNELGGDQALNNARTASVNKQNYIVGEI
-330 RGEMNAGREPSQ
+330 NAGRQPDQ
-342 ATIAE
+342 QTLAN
-347 YDARIGNL
+347 YDAQIEQGA
-355 DMETAT
+355 E
-361 PENIAQ
+361 IKSV
-367 ARALKAQLETAKQE
+367 KAQLDAATQE
-381 VTTATNDVHT
+381 VNVAKNDVQT

-434 AVDRLSNPP
+434 AIDRLSNPP
-443 EGSTK
+443 EGTTK
-448 AELEANVKTA
+448 AELEANVQSA

-470 DMLSTDG
+470 DMLATDG

-492 ANVDTTMD
+492 ANVDATMD
-500 SAYRRMDVKALDRKM
+500 SAYRRMDVKALDRKLS
-515 ATLQGIGNINQAI
+515 TLQGIGNINQAI

-544 SDATRQGAETAKEEE
+544 SDATRQGAETAKQEE

-570 EQKVIDQVIQL
+570 EQKVIEQVIQL

>member
-1 MSIGVNPNAGVKN
+1 MSIGVNANAGVKN

-41 TMKTDS
+41 TMKTDG

-76 KLGSCGLNLTD
+76 KLGSCGLNLTE

-101 SEAARSLNEVSASA
+101 TEAARSLNEVSASA
-115 TKKRSLAMYDIYA
+115 AKKRTLAMYDIYA
-128 LMALMIEVAQTQRN
+128 LMALMIDVAQTQRN

-163 DQQHLAAQ
+163 DQQHLAAL

-200 QQNKLVSESGA
+200 QQNKLVTESGA
-211 EAAKL
+211 DAAKL
-216 QASMLQNTDSKAA
+216 QASMLQNTDSKAT
-229 AQTQLQTTMNK
+229 AQAQLQNTMNK
-240 VGDRVSTDVCGKFD
+240 VGDRVATDVCGKFD

-274 NKENA
+274 NKTNA

-293 ESTLTTKEATRDQ
+293 QSTLTTKTQ
-306 LQEQYDAMGNGDA
+306 TMDA
-319 LTAVGEKQAYI
+319 LQARYNELGGDQALNNARTASVNKQNYIVGEI
-330 RGEMNAGREPSQ
+330 NAGRQPDQ
-342 ATIAE
+342 QTLAN
-347 YDARIGNL
+347 YDAQ
-355 DMETAT
+355 
-361 PENIAQ
+361 IAQ
-367 ARALKAQLETAKQE
+367 GAEIKSVKAQLDAATQE
-381 VTTATNDVHT
+381 VNVAKNDVQT

-434 AVDRLSNPP
+434 AIDRLSNPP
-443 EGSTK
+443 EGTTK
-448 AELEANVKTA
+448 AELKANVQSA

-470 DMLSTDG
+470 DMLATDG
-477 VMTAAQRQ
+477 VMTASQRQ

-492 ANVDTTMD
+492 ANVDATMD
-500 SAYRRMDVKALDRKM
+500 SAYRRMDVKALDRKL

-544 SDATRQGAETAKEEE
+544 SDATRQGAETAKQEE

>member
-1 MSIGVNPNAGVKN
+1 MSIGVNANAGVKN

-41 TMKTDS
+41 TMKTDD

-76 KLGSCGLNLTD
+76 KLGSCGLNLTE

-101 SEAARSLNEVSASA
+101 TEAARSLNEVSASA

-128 LMALMIEVAQTQRN
+128 LMALMVEVAQTQRN

-200 QQNKLVSESGA
+200 QQNKLVTESGA
-211 EAAKL
+211 DAAKL
-216 QASMLQNTDSKAA
+216 QASMLQNTDSKAT
-229 AQTQLQTTMNK
+229 AQAQLQNTMNK
-240 VGDRVSTDVCGKFD
+240 VGDRVATDVCGKFD
-254 NALRNSPSGDLR
+254 NALSNSPSGDLR

-274 NKENA
+274 NKTNA
-279 DARLDTAKAELATA
+279 DARLDTAKAELAA
-293 ESTLTTKEATRDQ
+293 AQSTLTTKTQ
-306 LQEQYDAMGNGDA
+306 TMDA
-319 LTAVGEKQAYI
+319 LQARYNELGGDQALNNARTASVNRQNYIVGEI
-330 RGEMNAGREPSQ
+330 NAGRQPDP
-342 ATIAE
+342 ATLAN
-347 YDARIGNL
+347 YDAQIEQGA
-355 DMETAT
+355 E
-361 PENIAQ
+361 IKSV
-367 ARALKAQLETAKQE
+367 KAQLDAATKEVNVAK
-381 VTTATNDVHT
+381 NDVQT

-434 AVDRLSNPP
+434 AIDRLSNPP
-443 EGSTK
+443 EGTTK
-448 AELEANVKTA
+448 AELEANVQSA

-470 DMLSTDG
+470 DMLATDG

-492 ANVDTTMD
+492 ANVDATMD
-500 SAYRRMDVKALDRKM
+500 SAYRRMDVKALDRKLS
-515 ATLQGIGNINQAI
+515 TLQGIGNINQAI

-544 SDATRQGAETAKEEE
+544 SDATRQGAETAKQEE

-570 EQKVIDQVIQL
+570 EQKVIEQVIQL

>member
-1 MSIGVNPNAGVKN
+1 MSIGVNANAGVKN

-41 TMKTDS
+41 TMKTDD

-76 KLGSCGLNLTD
+76 KLGSCGLNLTE

-101 SEAARSLNEVSASA
+101 TEAARSLNEVSASA

-200 QQNKLVSESGA
+200 QQNKLVTESGA
-211 EAAKL
+211 DAAKL
-216 QASMLQNTDSKAA
+216 QASMLQNTDSKAT
-229 AQTQLQTTMNK
+229 AQAQLQNTMNK
-240 VGDRVSTDVCGKFD
+240 VGDRVATDVCGKFD

-274 NKENA
+274 NKTNA
-279 DARLDTAKAELATA
+279 DARLDTAKAELAA
-293 ESTLTTKEATRDQ
+293 AQSTLTTKTQTMDSLQARYNELGGDQ
-306 LQEQYDAMGNGDA
+306 A
-319 LTAVGEKQAYI
+319 LNNARTASVNKQNYIVGEI
-330 RGEMNAGREPSQ
+330 NAGRQPDQ
-342 ATIAE
+342 QTLAN
-347 YDARIGNL
+347 YDAQ
-355 DMETAT
+355 
-361 PENIAQ
+361 IAQ
-367 ARALKAQLETAKQE
+367 GAEIKSVKAQLDAATQE
-381 VTTATNDVHT
+381 VNVAKNDVQT

-434 AVDRLSNPP
+434 AIDRLSNPP
-443 EGSTK
+443 EGTTK
-448 AELEANVKTA
+448 AELEANVQSA

-470 DMLSTDG
+470 DMLATDG

-492 ANVDTTMD
+492 ANVDATMD
-500 SAYRRMDVKALDRKM
+500 SAYRRMDVKALDRKLS
-515 ATLQGIGNINQAI
+515 TLQGIGNINQAI

-544 SDATRQGAETAKEEE
+544 SDATRQGAETAKQEE

>member
-1 MSIGVNPNAGVKN
+1 MSIGVNANAGVKN

-41 TMKTDS
+41 TMKTDD

-76 KLGSCGLNLTD
+76 KLGSCGLNLTE

-101 SEAARSLNEVSASA
+101 TEAARSLNEVSASA

-200 QQNKLVSESGA
+200 QQNKLVTESGA
-211 EAAKL
+211 DAAKL
-216 QASMLQNTDSKAA
+216 QASMLQNTDSKAT
-229 AQTQLQTTMNK
+229 AQAQLQNTMNK
-240 VGDRVSTDVCGKFD
+240 VGDRVATDVCGKFD

-274 NKENA
+274 NKTNA
-279 DARLDTAKAELATA
+279 DARLDTAKAELAA
-293 ESTLTTKEATRDQ
+293 AQSTLTTKTQ
-306 LQEQYDAMGNGDA
+306 TMDA
-319 LTAVGEKQAYI
+319 LQARYNELGGDQALNNARTASVNKQNYIVGEI
-330 RGEMNAGREPSQ
+330 NAGRQPDP
-342 ATIAE
+342 ATLAN
-347 YDARIGNL
+347 YDAQ
-355 DMETAT
+355 
-361 PENIAQ
+361 IAQ
-367 ARALKAQLETAKQE
+367 GAEIKSVKAQLDAATKEVNVAK
-381 VTTATNDVHT
+381 NDVQT

-434 AVDRLSNPP
+434 AIDRLSNPP
-443 EGSTK
+443 EGTTK
-448 AELEANVKTA
+448 AELEANVQSA

-470 DMLSTDG
+470 DMLATDG

-492 ANVDTTMD
+492 ANVDATMD
-500 SAYRRMDVKALDRKM
+500 SAYRRMDVKALDRKLS
-515 ATLQGIGNINQAI
+515 TLQGIGNINQAI

-544 SDATRQGAETAKEEE
+544 SDATRQGAETAKQEE

>member
-1 MSIGVNPNAGVKN
+1 MSIGVNANAGVNN

-41 TMKTDS
+41 TMKTDG

-76 KLGSCGLNLTD
+76 KLGSCGLNLTE

-101 SEAARSLNEVSASA
+101 TEAARSLNEVSASA
-115 TKKRSLAMYDIYA
+115 AKKRTLAMYDIYA
-128 LMALMIEVAQTQRN
+128 LMALMIDVAQTQRN

-163 DQQHLAAQ
+163 DQQHLAAL

-200 QQNKLVSESGA
+200 QQNKLVTESGA
-211 EAAKL
+211 DAAKL
-216 QASMLQNTDSKAA
+216 QASMLQNTDSKAT
-229 AQTQLQTTMNK
+229 AQAQLQNTMNK
-240 VGDRVSTDVCGKFD
+240 VGDRVATDVCGKFD

-274 NKENA
+274 NKTNA

-293 ESTLTTKEATRDQ
+293 QSTLTTKTQ
-306 LQEQYDAMGNGDA
+306 TMDA
-319 LTAVGEKQAYI
+319 LQARYNELGGDQALNNARTASVNKQNYIVGEI
-330 RGEMNAGREPSQ
+330 NAGRQPDQ
-342 ATIAE
+342 QTLAN
-347 YDARIGNL
+347 YDAQ
-355 DMETAT
+355 
-361 PENIAQ
+361 IAQ
-367 ARALKAQLETAKQE
+367 GAEVKSVKAQLDAATQE
-381 VTTATNDVHT
+381 VNVAKNDVQT

-434 AVDRLSNPP
+434 AIDRLSNPP
-443 EGSTK
+443 EGTTK
-448 AELEANVKTA
+448 AELKANVQSA

-470 DMLSTDG
+470 DMLATDG

-492 ANVDTTMD
+492 ANVDATMD
-500 SAYRRMDVKALDRKM
+500 SAYRRMDVKALDRKL

-544 SDATRQGAETAKEEE
+544 SDATRQGAETAKQEE

>member
-1 MSIGVNPNAGVKN
+1 MSIGVNANAGVKN

-41 TMKTDS
+41 TMKTDD

-76 KLGSCGLNLTD
+76 KLGSCGLDLTE

-101 SEAARSLNEVSASA
+101 TEAARSLNEVSASA

-128 LMALMIEVAQTQRN
+128 LMALMIEVSQTQRN

-200 QQNKLVSESGA
+200 QQNKLVTESGA
-211 EAAKL
+211 DAAKL
-216 QASMLQNTDSKAA
+216 QASMLQNTDSKAT
-229 AQTQLQTTMNK
+229 AQAQLQNTMNK
-240 VGDRVSTDVCGKFD
+240 VGDRVATDVCGKFD

-274 NKENA
+274 NKTNA
-279 DARLDTAKAELATA
+279 DARLDTAKAELAA
-293 ESTLTTKEATRDQ
+293 AQSTLTTKTQ
-306 LQEQYDAMGNGDA
+306 TMDA
-319 LTAVGEKQAYI
+319 LQARYNELGGDQALNNARTASVNKQNYIVGEI
-330 RGEMNAGREPSQ
+330 NAGRQPDP
-342 ATIAE
+342 ATLAN
-347 YDARIGNL
+347 YDAQ
-355 DMETAT
+355 
-361 PENIAQ
+361 IAQ
-367 ARALKAQLETAKQE
+367 GAEIKSVKAQLDDATREVNVAK
-381 VTTATNDVHT
+381 NDVQT

-434 AVDRLSNPP
+434 AIDRLSNPP
-443 EGSTK
+443 EDTTK
-448 AELEANVKTA
+448 AELEANVQSA

-470 DMLSTDG
+470 DMLATDG

-492 ANVDTTMD
+492 ANVDATMD
-500 SAYRRMDVKALDRKM
+500 SAYRRMDVKALDRKLS
-515 ATLQGIGNINQAI
+515 TLQGIGNINQAI

-544 SDATRQGAETAKEEE
+544 SDATRQGAETAKQEE

>member
-1 MSIGVNPNAGVKN
+1 MSIGVNANAGVKN

-41 TMKTDS
+41 TMKTDD

-76 KLGSCGLNLTD
+76 KLGSCGLNLTE

-101 SEAARSLNEVSASA
+101 TEAARSLNEVSASA

-200 QQNKLVSESGA
+200 QQNKLVTESGA
-211 EAAKL
+211 DAAKL
-216 QASMLQNTDSKAA
+216 QASMLQNTDSKAT
-229 AQTQLQTTMNK
+229 AQAQLQNTMNK
-240 VGDRVSTDVCGKFD
+240 VGDRVATDVCGKFD

-274 NKENA
+274 NKTNA
-279 DARLDTAKAELATA
+279 DARLDTAKAELAA
-293 ESTLTTKEATRDQ
+293 AQSTLTTKTQ
-306 LQEQYDAMGNGDA
+306 TMDA
-319 LTAVGEKQAYI
+319 LQARYNELGGDQALNNARTASINKQNYIVGEI
-330 RGEMNAGREPSQ
+330 NAGRQPDP
-342 ATIAE
+342 ATLAN
-347 YDARIGNL
+347 YDAQ
-355 DMETAT
+355 
-361 PENIAQ
+361 IAQ
-367 ARALKAQLETAKQE
+367 GAEIKSVKAQLDAATKEVNVAK
-381 VTTATNDVHT
+381 NDVQT

-434 AVDRLSNPP
+434 AIDRLSNPP
-443 EGSTK
+443 EGTTR
-448 AELEANVKTA
+448 AELEANVQSA

-470 DMLSTDG
+470 DMLATDG

-492 ANVDTTMD
+492 ANVDATMD
-500 SAYRRMDVKALDRKM
+500 SAYRRMDVKALDRKLS
-515 ATLQGIGNINQAI
+515 TLQGIGNINQAI

-544 SDATRQGAETAKEEE
+544 SDATRQGAETAKQEE

>member
-1 MSIGVNPNAGVKN
+1 MSIGVNANAGVKN

-41 TMKTDS
+41 TMKTDD

-76 KLGSCGLNLTD
+76 KLGSCGLNLTE

-101 SEAARSLNEVSASA
+101 TEAARSLNEVSASA

-186 VSGIVMASQGVAAS
+186 VSGIVMASQGVATS
-200 QQNKLVSESGA
+200 QQNKLVTESGA
-211 EAAKL
+211 DAAKL
-216 QASMLQNTDSKAA
+216 QASMLQNTDSKAT
-229 AQTQLQTTMNK
+229 AQAQLQNTMNK
-240 VGDRVSTDVCGKFD
+240 VGDRVATDVCGKFD

-274 NKENA
+274 NKTNA
-279 DARLDTAKAELATA
+279 DARLDTAKAELAA
-293 ESTLTTKEATRDQ
+293 AQSTLTTKTQ
-306 LQEQYDAMGNGDA
+306 TMDA
-319 LTAVGEKQAYI
+319 LQARYNELGGDQALNNARTASVNKQNYIVGEI
-330 RGEMNAGREPSQ
+330 NAGRQPDQ
-342 ATIAE
+342 QTLAN
-347 YDARIGNL
+347 YDAQIEQGA
-355 DMETAT
+355 E
-361 PENIAQ
+361 IKSV
-367 ARALKAQLETAKQE
+367 KAQLDAATQE
-381 VTTATNDVHT
+381 VNVAKNDVQT

-434 AVDRLSNPP
+434 AIDRLSNPP
-443 EGSTK
+443 EGTTK
-448 AELEANVKTA
+448 AELEANVQSA

-470 DMLSTDG
+470 DMLATDG

-492 ANVDTTMD
+492 ANVDATMD
-500 SAYRRMDVKALDRKM
+500 SAYRRMDVKALDRKLS
-515 ATLQGIGNINQAI
+515 TLQGIGNINQAI

-539 NTVYA
+539 NTVYS
-544 SDATRQGAETAKEEE
+544 SDATRQGAETAKQEE

>member
-1 MSIGVNPNAGVKN
+1 MSIGVNANAGVKN

-41 TMKTDS
+41 TMKTDD

-76 KLGSCGLNLTD
+76 KLGSCGLNLTE

-101 SEAARSLNEVSASA
+101 TEAARSLNEVSASA

-200 QQNKLVSESGA
+200 QQNKLVTESGA
-211 EAAKL
+211 DAAKL
-216 QASMLQNTDSKAA
+216 QASMLQNTDSKAT
-229 AQTQLQTTMNK
+229 AQAQLQNTMNK
-240 VGDRVSTDVCGKFD
+240 VGDRVATDVCGKFD

-274 NKENA
+274 NKTNA
-279 DARLDTAKAELATA
+279 DARLDTAKAELAA
-293 ESTLTTKEATRDQ
+293 AQSTLTTKTQ
-306 LQEQYDAMGNGDA
+306 TMDA
-319 LTAVGEKQAYI
+319 LQARYNELGGDQALNNARTASVNRQNYIVGEI
-330 RGEMNAGREPSQ
+330 NAGRQPDP
-342 ATIAE
+342 ATLAN
-347 YDARIGNL
+347 YDAQIEQGA
-355 DMETAT
+355 E
-361 PENIAQ
+361 IKSV
-367 ARALKAQLETAKQE
+367 KAQLDAATQE
-381 VTTATNDVHT
+381 VNVAKNDVQT

-434 AVDRLSNPP
+434 AIDRLSNPP
-443 EGSTK
+443 EGTTK
-448 AELEANVKTA
+448 AELEANVQSA

-470 DMLSTDG
+470 DMLATDG

-492 ANVDTTMD
+492 ANVDATMD
-500 SAYRRMDVKALDRKM
+500 SAYRRMDVKALDRKLS
-515 ATLQGIGNINQAI
+515 TLQGIGNINQAI

-544 SDATRQGAETAKEEE
+544 SDATRQGAETAKQEE
-559 MLDQTKDLFSQ
+559 MLDQPKVLFSQ
-570 EQKVIDQVIQL
+570 EQKVIEQVIQL

>member
-1 MSIGVNPNAGVKN
+1 MSIGVNANAGVKN

-41 TMKTDS
+41 TMKTDD

-76 KLGSCGLNLTD
+76 KLGSCGLNLTE

-101 SEAARSLNEVSASA
+101 TEAARSLNEVSASA

-200 QQNKLVSESGA
+200 QQNKLVTESGA
-211 EAAKL
+211 DAAKL
-216 QASMLQNTDSKAA
+216 QASMLQNTDSKAT
-229 AQTQLQTTMNK
+229 AQAQLQNTMNK
-240 VGDRVSTDVCGKFD
+240 VGDRVATDVCGKFD

-274 NKENA
+274 NKTNA
-279 DARLDTAKAELATA
+279 DARLDTAKAELAA
-293 ESTLTTKEATRDQ
+293 AQSTLTTKTQ
-306 LQEQYDAMGNGDA
+306 TMDA
-319 LTAVGEKQAYI
+319 LQARYNELGGDQALNNARTASVNKQNYIVGEI
-330 RGEMNAGREPSQ
+330 NAGRQPDP
-342 ATIAE
+342 ATLAN
-347 YDARIGNL
+347 YDAQ
-355 DMETAT
+355 
-361 PENIAQ
+361 IAQ
-367 ARALKAQLETAKQE
+367 GAEIKSVKAQLDAATKEVNVAK
-381 VTTATNDVHT
+381 NDVQT

-434 AVDRLSNPP
+434 AIDRLSNPP
-443 EGSTK
+443 EGTTK
-448 AELEANVKTA
+448 AELEANVQSA

-470 DMLSTDG
+470 DMLATDG

-492 ANVDTTMD
+492 ANVDATMD
-500 SAYRRMDVKALDRKM
+500 SAYRRMDVKALDRKLS
-515 ATLQGIGNINQAI
+515 TLQGIGNINQAI

-544 SDATRQGAETAKEEE
+544 SDATRQGAETAKQEE

-570 EQKVIDQVIQL
+570 EQKVIEQVIQL